1 MLYLGAGTRQV
12 KVGAHQTL
20 YLFPDFS
27 DRQQF
32 YYLPNVPHIARM
44 DDGSPA
50 IRLLVFREDLD
61 TIGDDDPEAVGFLML
76 DVELAWPPEVIEKA
90 ANTIRGEDAL
100 PEKPRLTP
108 IFFRSGSVKLMLL
121 DAVTPDPDAGPS
133 TGVAVATQF
142 VTRIIGAASPSLYG
156 DNRAIF
162 QASLSKKGA
171 AALSGAL
178 DGVTP
183 IGVVY
188 SLIFA
193 GLQPAF
199 NVKARVDWKKVYDH
213 FSTKEQADFLFYESD
228 VQKSIDKLIEDKV
241 IVLDETVEG
250 IGAEA
255 MDAER
260 ESAMNSIRQ
269 LIFDKFFEATFQ
281 RVDPAGGGTAS
292 DIVDT
297 LTHIH
302 QNALTLGIGYTY
314 HRKEVRI
321 EELRT
326 LNLDWTARRATERTI
341 YPQAHM
347 HNLVTG
353 SGITLDTL
361 VTLTNPEQI
370 WKALPFEIMAAAAWE
385 TDGIVGVTVDL
396 EYTDGQ
402 SGTVHSKS
410 EFLNKDK
417 SKTVYREWMDR
428 TSGNKFR
435 YKYSVAFLD
444 GGVPGFSSKASSGAG
459 WIEQEGTVLVV
470 NPRELYD
477 VVQLEVMMVPEFPF
491 NRWLAVQAF
500 LRYRSDDGSFQ
511 HAKDAVL
518 TAASRTFQTRCRVD
532 RKVPGSREVRL
543 SYSGATGERVDT
555 PWMPMFQ
562 DQQVVEDPRPDKL
575 VVRAIVAGD
584 RQNIANVAVDLE
596 YTDTVGGIHERGAL
610 NFDATNINEALS
622 WTVNLVDPLK
632 RRYRYRLTV
641 ITKAGD
647 PLQTGWISTDAP
659 TLPVGEVYV
668 RRLTVEFATGE
679 LGPNVEAIEVKVA
692 YHDAA
697 NDVHDEKVFRLGPG
711 SVAEWQLQL
720 KDASKRSYSLTTT
733 WIRSDGF
740 NPKVGPTTTSETYVP
755 IAGTP
760 PGPH

>member
-1 MLYLGAGTRQV
+1 MLYIGAGTRQV
-12 KVGAHQTL
+12 KVSDHQTL
-20 YLFPDFS
+20 YLFPDFA
-27 DRQQF
+27 DRLQF
-32 YYLPNVPHIARM
+32 YYLPNFPHVARM
-44 DDGSPA
+44 DDGSAA
-50 IRLLVFREDLD
+50 IRLLVFRDDLD
-61 TIGDDDPEAVGFLML
+61 TIADDDPEAVGFLML
-76 DVELAWPPEVIEKA
+76 DVDLAWPPEAIEKA
-90 ANTIRGEDAL
+90 TSQIRAEDAL
-100 PEKPRLTP
+100 PDKPRLTP

-121 DAVTPDPDAGPS
+121 DAVTPDPGATPGA
-133 TGVAVATQF
+133 GVAVATQF
-142 VTRIIGAASPSLYG
+142 VTKIMGAASPSLYG

-188 SLIFA
+188 SLTFA

-199 NVKARVDWKKVYDH
+199 NIKAKVDWKKVYDH
-213 FSTKEQADFLFYESD
+213 FSEREQADFLFYESD
-228 VQKSIDKLIEDKV
+228 VQKSIDKLVEDKV
-241 IVLDETVEG
+241 IQLEETVEG

-260 ESAMNSIRQ
+260 ESAMTSIRQ
-269 LIFDKFFEATFQ
+269 MIFDKFFEATFK
-281 RVDPAGGGTAS
+281 RLDPAGGGTAD

-314 HRKEVRI
+314 HRKEVKI

-326 LNLDWTARRATERTI
+326 LNLDWTARRAAERTI

-347 HNLVTG
+347 HNLITG
-353 SGITLDTL
+353 SGVTRDKL
-361 VTLTNPEQI
+361 VTLVNPEQV
-370 WKALPFEIMAAAAWE
+370 WKALPIEIMAAAAWE
-385 TDGIVGVTVDL
+385 TDGIVNVTVDL

-410 EFLNKDK
+410 VPLDKDHGK
-417 SKTVYREWMDR
+417 VIYREWMDR
-428 TSGNKFR
+428 TSGNRFR
-435 YKYSVAFLD
+435 YKYTVTFLD
-444 GGVPGFSSKASSGAG
+444 GGVPGFSTKATSGAG

-477 VVQLEVMMVPEFPF
+477 VVQLEVMVVPEFPF

-511 HAKDAVL
+511 HAKDTVL
-518 TAASRTFQTRCRVD
+518 TSANKTFQTRFRVN

-543 SYSGATGERVDT
+543 SYKGATGEHVDT

-562 DQQVVEDPRPDKL
+562 DQLVVEDPQPDKL
-575 VVRAIVAGD
+575 TVRAVVAGD
-584 RQNIANVAVDLE
+584 RQNIANVLVDLE
-596 YTDTVGGIHERGAL
+596 YTDTAGGIHETASL
-610 NFDATNINEALS
+610 SFDPTNINEALS
-622 WTVNLVDPLK
+622 WTVNLADPLK

-641 ITKAGD
+641 ITKTGD
-647 PLQTGWISTDAP
+647 FLQTGWISTDAP
-659 TLPVGEVYV
+659 TLPVGEIYV
-668 RRLTVEFATGE
+668 RRLTVEFATGR
-679 LGPNVEAIEVKVA
+679 LGPNVEAVEVAVA

-697 NDVHDEKVFRLGPG
+697 NDVHDEKVFRLGPD
-711 SVAEWQLQL
+711 SRSEWQLQL
-720 KDASKRSYSLTTT
+720 KDASKRSYTMTTT

-760 PGPH
+760 PGPR